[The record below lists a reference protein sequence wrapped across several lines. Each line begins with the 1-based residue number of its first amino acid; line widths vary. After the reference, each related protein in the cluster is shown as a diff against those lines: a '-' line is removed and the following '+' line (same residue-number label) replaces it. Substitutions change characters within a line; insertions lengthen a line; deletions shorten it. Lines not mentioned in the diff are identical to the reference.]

1 MKMNTKIVDSLLQIK
16 RQQHR
21 KKTETKKEGC
31 AQSMKTYIKKTL
43 PSKVSSINTSR
54 QLKVQRRMKTQE
66 WKCNRKLLTWLKWNE

>member
-31 AQSMKTYIKKTL
+31 AQSMSKYIQRTL
-43 PSKVSSINTSR
+43 PSEVSFFNQPRWTTFVH
-54 QLKVQRRMKTQE
+54 QRMKMQDFGQVTEHATGMQ
-66 WKCNRKLLTWLKWNE
+66 K